1 MTTLYLASTSPRR
14 KALLE
19 QIGVEFEV
27 IDDIQVDDTPLPLEN
42 AKDCALRLAQDKAQV
57 GWQRINREDAAVL
70 GADTVVLFEGNL
82 LDKPASRAQALAN
95 LQRLSGNTHVVITAV
110 ALCTSAG
117 IKTHAVTTQVT
128 FRQLSTQYLEQYIA
142 TGEPFDKAGGY
153 GIQGFGA
160 ALVSAIN
167 GCYSNVVGLPLAQT
181 AQMLEDAGVAMW
193 QSDQ

>member
-1 MTTLYLASTSPRR
+1 MSVLYLASSSPRR

-19 QIGVEFEV
+19 QIGVVFEV
-27 IDDIQVDDTPLPLEN
+27 IPGLVVDESPLPLEN
-42 AKDCALRLAQDKAQV
+42 AKDCALRLAQDKARA
-57 GWQRINREDAAVL
+57 GWQHVNRRDAVVL

-82 LDKPASRAQALAN
+82 LVKPISRAQALAN
-95 LQRLSGNTHVVITAV
+95 LQRLNGNTHVVITAV

-117 IKTHAVTTQVT
+117 IETHAVTTQVT
-128 FRQLSTQYLEQYIA
+128 MRKLTTHHLEQYVA

-153 GIQGFGA
+153 GIQGYGA

-181 AQMLEDAGVAMW
+181 AQMLEGAGVAMW
-193 QSDQ
+193 RSSQ

>member
-27 IDDIQVDDTPLPLEN
+27 IDGIQVDETPLPLEN
-42 AKDCALRLAQDKAQV
+42 AKDCALRLAQDKARV
-57 GWQRINREDAAVL
+57 GWQRVNREGAAVL

-117 IKTHAVTTQVT
+117 VKTQAVTTQVT
-128 FRQLSTQYLEQYIA
+128 FRQLSTQHLEQYIA